1 MAIPIKEC
9 KAGTSYIEDG
19 ELFLCLFNQ
28 QNKQGRLSGKYLV
41 KRKNMRTGSITEVSY
56 NPTQKIE
63 PAYID
68 KKEYTYSYTD
78 GTSYVFMDPESFDT
92 IEIPAARLE
101 WEKNFLVDGAELLVN
116 IRVFN
121 GEILDIIL
129 PDKVELEVSECE
141 GAVKGD
147 TQKSANKIA
156 VLETGLEIKVPLFI
170 NQGERIVVSTID
182 GEYSSR
188 AK

>member
-56 NPTQKIE
+56 NPTAKVDQ
-63 PAYID
+63 AFVD

-78 GTSYVFMDPESFDT
+78 GVSFVFMDPETYET
-92 IEIPAARLE
+92 IEIPAERLE
-101 WEKNFLVDGAELLVN
+101 YEKNFLVDGSELLVN
-116 IRVFN
+116 IRIFN

-129 PDKVELEVSECE
+129 PDKVELEVAECE

-147 TQKSANKIA
+147 TQKAANKNAI
-156 VLETGLEIKVPLFI
+156 LETGLEIKVPLFI

-182 GEYSSR
+182 GTYASR